1 MKGTTLTEL
10 NKAYLRQ
17 GRFIAGR
24 YIRNNIEY
32 YRDKVNLIF
41 FDHGLEADKLTPRG
55 KAYQRIVAIKCRQMT
70 HRFCVVISIHFQ
82 AKYSLLITSKNLRSG
97 KELF

>member
-24 YIRNNIEY
+24 YIRNNIDY
-32 YRDKVNLIF
+32 YRDRVNLIF
-41 FDHGLEADKLTPRG
+41 FDHALAADKHKSRG
-55 KAYQRIVAIKCRQMT
+55 KAYQRIMAIENSANTMKFKALQEKIRQ
-70 HRFCVVISIHFQ
+70 REASN
-82 AKYSLLITSKNLRSG
+82 AEN
-97 KELF
+97 

>member
-24 YIRNNIEY
+24 YIHANIKY
-32 YRDKVNLIF
+32 FRQRTDAIF
-41 FDHGLEADKLTPRG
+41 FEHELAADKHSPRG
-55 KAYQRIVAIKCRQMT
+55 KAYQRIMAIENAARMIK
-70 HRFCVVISIHFQ
+70 FQ
-82 AKYSLLITSKNLRSG
+82 ELQKIITSRTSQNNYREASNAG
-97 KELF
+97 N

>member
-24 YIRNNIEY
+24 YILNNIEY
-32 YRDKVNLIF
+32 YRDKVNLVF

-55 KAYQRIVAIKCRQMT
+55 KAYQRIVAIENAARTKKFKALQEKIRQ
-70 HRFCVVISIHFQ
+70 REASN
-82 AKYSLLITSKNLRSG
+82 AGN
-97 KELF
+97 

>member
-24 YIRNNIEY
+24 YLHANIKY
-32 YRDKVNLIF
+32 FIDKTDAIF
-41 FDHGLEADKLTPRG
+41 FELELAADKHRPRG
-55 KAYQRIVAIKCRQMT
+55 KAYLRLMEIQNLANTMKFKALQEKIRQMEA
-70 HRFCVVISIHFQ
+70 SN
-82 AKYSLLITSKNLRSG
+82 AGN
-97 KELF
+97 

>member
-41 FDHGLEADKLTPRG
+41 FDHELEADKLTPRG
-55 KAYQRIVAIKCRQMT
+55 KAYQRIVAIENAARTKKFKALQEKMRQ
-70 HRFCVVISIHFQ
+70 REASN
-82 AKYSLLITSKNLRSG
+82 AGN
-97 KELF
+97 

>member
-24 YIRNNIEY
+24 YIHANVKYFRQ
-32 YRDKVNLIF
+32 RTDAIF
-41 FDHGLEADKLTPRG
+41 FELELSADKQRPRG
-55 KAYQRIVAIKCRQMT
+55 KAYQRINDIENASRM
-70 HRFCVVISIHFQ
+70 
-82 AKYSLLITSKNLRSG
+82 AKFKALQLKVTVRKGGI
-97 KELF
+97 

>member
-24 YIRNNIEY
+24 YIHA
-32 YRDKVNLIF
+32 KVKYFRQRTDAIF
-41 FDHGLEADKLTPRG
+41 FEHELAADKHRPRG
-55 KAYQRIVAIKCRQMT
+55 KAYLRLMEIENLANTMKFKALQEKIRQREA
-70 HRFCVVISIHFQ
+70 SN
-82 AKYSLLITSKNLRSG
+82 AGN
-97 KELF
+97 

>member
-24 YIRNNIEY
+24 YIHANIKY
-32 YRDKVNLIF
+32 FIDKTDAIF
-41 FDHGLEADKLTPRG
+41 FELELAADKQRTRG
-55 KAYQRIVAIKCRQMT
+55 KAYQRINDIENASRM
-70 HRFCVVISIHFQ
+70 
-82 AKYSLLITSKNLRSG
+82 AKFKALQLKVTVRNGGI
-97 KELF
+97 

>member
-24 YIRNNIEY
+24 YIHANVKYFRQ
-32 YRDKVNLIF
+32 RTDAIF
-41 FDHGLEADKLTPRG
+41 FEHELAADKHKPRG
-55 KAYQRIVAIKCRQMT
+55 KAYQRIMAIENMARAVKFKALQEK
-70 HRFCVVISIHFQ
+70 ISQ
-82 AKYSLLITSKNLRSG
+82 REASNAG
-97 KELF
+97 N